1 MGVFLSAHGVC
12 PSRLCGVL
20 QEDEELHSDP
30 RWPLRY
36 LQAGCW
42 RDSVNTSLSAW
53 AGLWREKGERPAV
66 LEDSERQIK
75 LSSGLLEPET

>member
-1 MGVFLSAHGVC
+1 MC

-20 QEDEELHSDP
+20 QENEELHSDP

-36 LQAGCW
+36 LQAAGCW
-42 RDSVNTSLSAW
+42 RDGMGASLSAW
-53 AGLWREKGERPAV
+53 AGLWGEKGERQDR

-75 LSSGLLEPET
+75 LSSGLLEPETQYHG